1 MIFPHISIIAAPW
14 PSRFVMWVRGTGY
27 GNTPQLLGVLTS
39 ASPTGKFSFVHNST
53 NTDPFH
59 TIASGIK
66 NFPDGYQFADAT
78 LFQVT

>member
-1 MIFPHISIIAAPW
+1 
-14 PSRFVMWVRGTGY
+14 MWVRGTGY

-39 ASPTGKFSFVHNST
+39 PSPTGKFSFVHNRT